1 MLGTPEQ
8 NGEWDRTG
16 CASGDRSMMSLAH
29 IAHDKARVSQH
40 EKQATCHG
48 KKFPALREN
57 TTDAGFESARNE
69 ADQQIQNE

>member
-1 MLGTPEQ
+1 
-8 NGEWDRTG
+8 
-16 CASGDRSMMSLAH
+16 MMSLAH